1 VAAGT
6 TTSGDT
12 VVRMSRSKRV
22 PPGAGAGTA
31 GQMPGRT
38 DAGQTLVEFA
48 LVFPLFMVLL
58 LAAIEF
64 GFAFNASLSLGYATR
79 DASLVAAVS
88 GNAPGGD
95 CLVLDKVEQD
105 VSAPADR
112 SRITTVEI
120 YWSDA
125 NGGSMSCEA
134 RDGSTY
140 TLPYKLTTAAYP
152 EIDRCMILSGCGNG
166 HATVDTV
173 GVKVAYIHPW
183 RTPLGGLLNWGNSK
197 SWQFERANAMR
208 MEPLL

>member
-1 VAAGT
+1 
-6 TTSGDT
+6 
-12 VVRMSRSKRV
+12 MSRSGRV
-22 PPGAGAGTA
+22 RPGPGQGTD
-31 GQMPGRT
+31 GRAPRRA

-88 GNAPGGD
+88 GNSPGGD
-95 CLVLDKVEQD
+95 CLVLEKVEED

-125 NGGSMSCEA
+125 NGALVSGARNVYTRGGSMSCEA

-140 TLPYKLTTAAYP
+140 SLPYRLTTAAYP
-152 EIDRCMILSGCGNG
+152 ESDRCMILSGCGNG

-173 GVKVAYIHPW
+173 GVKVAYVHPW
-183 RTPLGGLLNWGNSK
+183 RTPLGGLLNWGNSR